1 MPARTPDTPGPLR
14 SGFVHAGLSFG
25 VFSMIAVFGGAA
37 IHIFGNAE
45 AANPVRQIALFE
57 PEAPVRPVLKNRFA
71 ADDRPYLPVQA
82 AVQAE
87 PADASAPI
95 DSATPDLG
103 VNYREAS
110 PRVVQVS
117 AGDAS
122 PSPQTVRINGVAVT
136 TGQSWQDTR
145 TGRALPAAPI
155 APVTEQTASGPLPAI
170 ATDGRTPAGVY
181 ARPFANP
188 ESRPTVSIV
197 LGGLGINYTH
207 TKAAIEELPPEIT
220 LSFAPSTRNLQSWI
234 NQARAAGHEVLLE
247 VPMEPYDFGR
257 ERPHPQTLYAGTGK
271 DIISA
276 RLNALMGQAS
286 GYFGVT
292 NYQGSKFAT
301 DSDAAQ
307 AVAAAL
313 AARGLALIED
323 GSFNR
328 SGFSG
333 VAVDKSLRFGL
344 ADMPIDIHPN
354 GSEIQARLLEL
365 ETLALEQGRSL
376 GTGFAYPV
384 TIDILKAWTKGLD
397 RKGLALAPASAAT
410 RTSASASKPAKTAAN
425 DIKAGGQSSLEA
437 VNTAG

>member
-1 MPARTPDTPGPLR
+1 
-14 SGFVHAGLSFG
+14 
-25 VFSMIAVFGGAA
+25 
-37 IHIFGNAE
+37 
-45 AANPVRQIALFE
+45 
-57 PEAPVRPVLKNRFA
+57 
-71 ADDRPYLPVQA
+71 
-82 AVQAE
+82 
-87 PADASAPI
+87 
-95 DSATPDLG
+95 
-103 VNYREAS
+103 
-110 PRVVQVS
+110 
-117 AGDAS
+117 
-122 PSPQTVRINGVAVT
+122 
-136 TGQSWQDTR
+136 
-145 TGRALPAAPI
+145 
-155 APVTEQTASGPLPAI
+155 
-170 ATDGRTPAGVY
+170 
-181 ARPFANP
+181 
-188 ESRPTVSIV
+188 
-197 LGGLGINYTH
+197 
-207 TKAAIEELPPEIT
+207 
-220 LSFAPSTRNLQSWI
+220 
-234 NQARAAGHEVLLE
+234 
-247 VPMEPYDFGR
+247 
-257 ERPHPQTLYAGTGK
+257 
-271 DIISA
+271 
-276 RLNALMGQAS
+276 MGQAS